1 MEDYL
6 SGRDGKEKD
15 EIQVF
20 FKMVFAFHYLVPS
33 LIVWGGQLGLYGT
46 LLLFFSE
53 SLSLC
58 WRPDTFVPL

>member
-33 LIVWGGQLGLYGT
+33 LIV
-46 LLLFFSE
+46 
-53 SLSLC
+53 
-58 WRPDTFVPL
+58 